1 MGKEEKIKEPL
12 VDYWDND
19 IFVTHCLQCEK
30 EIRIET
36 LGDGK
41 DEVKAKDFLLGGS
54 GGGTNLFL
62 ATCIDCV
69 NKKKLQEQAQYN

>member
-36 LGDGK
+36 IGK
-41 DEVKAKDFLLGGS
+41 DREKAKDVILGGS

-62 ATCIDCV
+62 ATCIDCTK
-69 NKKKLQEQAQYN
+69 KKKLQEQAQYN